1 MSSTA
6 RHQVKWRC
14 LFCSRL
20 WVLALARFAVCLR
33 NHAAF
38 DRARAT
44 VAAIVAAG
52 FVVVLVVAVAVALVR
67 RCAASLAGRVE
78 ALAHFAVGLLDNAA
92 FHSCGATV
100 AAIERAAF
108 VVVLVVAI
116 AVALVSRLA
125 ALGSRLAKVLRVDTL
140 ALFAEVLLH

>member
-52 FVVVLVVAVAVALVR
+52 FVVVLVALVR
-67 RCAASLAGRVE
+67 RCATSLAGRVE
-78 ALAHFAVGLLDNAA
+78 ALARFAVGLLDNAA

-100 AAIERAAF
+100 AAIVAAGF
-108 VVVLVVAI
+108 VVVLVVAV
-116 AVALVSRLA
+116 AVALV
-125 ALGSRLAKVLRVDTL
+125 
-140 ALFAEVLLH
+140 